1 MSALEHLDFLEEYR
15 EDNRVEAK
23 RAQGGLP
30 HSLWETYSSF
40 ANTLGGVILLGVA
53 EAEDKS
59 LYSVPLFD
67 PQELVDEFWSMVRDP
82 AVVSANIL
90 QDEDVQILNSGGNP
104 VVAIFVPRANFR
116 QRPVYVGADP
126 YTGTYYRRG
135 EGDCRCPAGRLRP
148 CSGTGTIPLPCP
160 VWPPSPLHL
169 QAPQTNQIE
178 IHGFGASR

>member
-30 HSLWETYSSF
+30 HSLWETYSAF

-53 EAEDKS
+53 ESEDKS

-82 AVVSANIL
+82 AVVSRAHCIFGL
-90 QDEDVQILNSGGNP
+90 HRQIRLRYMVLEQADRTWTMSRSYFNFPCGGPENW
-104 VVAIFVPRANFR
+104 RWTG
-116 QRPVYVGADP
+116 PVY
-126 YTGTYYRRG
+126 T
-135 EGDCRCPAGRLRP
+135 
-148 CSGTGTIPLPCP
+148 PLPRSSA
-160 VWPPSPLHL
+160 SPLP
-169 QAPQTNQIE
+169 PQ
-178 IHGFGASR
+178 R